1 VNRPR
6 RLFYCDHHEIPLPP
20 GHRFPLAKYR
30 LLRERLAAE
39 RLYAFK
45 PAPLADAEAIA
56 RAHDPEYVAAF
67 LAGSLPPAAM
77 RRIGFPWSQGLVQ
90 RTLAS
95 AGGTLAAAR
104 DALETG
110 FGGTLAGGTH
120 HAFRGEGAGY
130 CVFND
135 VAVAIHAL
143 RHEARARRFAVIDLD
158 VHQGDGTAH
167 SFAYDPDV
175 FTLSV
180 HAARNFPF
188 HKQRSSIDVELADGT
203 ADAEYL
209 DSLHG
214 VLPNVAAFGPEL
226 VFYLSGVD
234 ALASDSLGRL
244 ALTHQG
250 LAERDR
256 RVMEL
261 CVTHGF
267 PMAITLG
274 GGYSHP
280 IEATVEAHANTFRMA
295 AEMFQYKVAGTC
307 KRFSSSSASAS
318 TKPQV

>member
-1 VNRPR
+1 M
-6 RLFYCDHHEIPLPP
+6 RLFYCDQHEIPLPP

-30 LLRERLAAE
+30 LVRERLTALG
-39 RLYAFK
+39 LYHFE
-45 PAPLADAEAIA
+45 PAPLAGAATIA
-56 RAHDPEYVAAF
+56 LAHDPDYVAAF
-67 LAGSLPPAAM
+67 LGGVLPPAAM

-95 AGGTLAAAR
+95 AGGTFAAAR

-143 RHEARARRFAVIDLD
+143 RQQAPSFNKPRRFAVVDLD

-167 SFAYDPDV
+167 FFANDPDV
-175 FTLSV
+175 LTLSV

-209 DSLHG
+209 AALDG
-214 VLPNVAAFGPEL
+214 VLPRVAAFRPEL

-234 ALASDSLGRL
+234 ALAGDSLGRL
-244 ALTHQG
+244 ALTHRG

-256 RVMEL
+256 RVVEM
-261 CVTHGF
+261 CRTQGF
-267 PMAITLG
+267 PIAITLG
-274 GGYSHP
+274 GGYSNP
-280 IEATVEAHANTFRMA
+280 IEATVEAHASTFRIA
-295 AEMFQYKVAGTC
+295 AEVLEPRAA
-307 KRFSSSSASAS
+307 ASI
-318 TKPQV
+318 PGF